1 MTEHH
6 LRAWR
11 SEDAQ
16 VLLDAVT
23 RDAEIARQL
32 PTLETLSDAHA
43 HIAKTAGN
51 DDRVAFAI
59 VDASDRVVGGIAAAL
74 NRTMRTAWVSY
85 WLLEQARGA
94 GLATRATVA
103 LSDWLF
109 AQGLHRLELAHRLNN
124 PASQRVA
131 ERSGFI
137 REGIMREELE
147 YDGVR
152 FDTALMSRLP
162 SDPAPAVA
170 PLTGLR

>member
-1 MTEHH
+1 MFDLTGK
-6 LRAWR
+6 RA
-11 SEDAQ
+11 
-16 VLLDAVT
+16 LVT
-23 RDAEIARQL
+23 
-32 PTLETLSDAHA
+32 
-43 HIAKTAGN
+43 G
-51 DDRVAFAI
+51 
-59 VDASDRVVGGIAAAL
+59 ASGGIGGAVAEALHAA
-74 NRTMRTAWVSY
+74 
-85 WLLEQARGA
+85 G
-94 GLATRATVA
+94 ATVA

-152 FDTALMSRLP
+152 YDTALMSRLP